1 MIVHFVDIGGID
13 DHSSLIFLFMTY
25 RFEYSKKKIKDN
37 YTMNKYALSV
47 RITKVIPVHYER
59 FVQLCVFD
67 LYRAETW
74 LMI

>member
-1 MIVHFVDIGGID
+1 M
-13 DHSSLIFLFMTY
+13 SSCLT
-25 RFEYSKKKIKDN
+25 SPKKRLSPSAISALLAKEVLVIRSE
-37 YTMNKYALSV
+37 TMNKYALSV

-74 LMI
+74 EFTVSNY